1 MPAPVVTEGQIPMTS
16 ADNASIALRTSR
28 DQSGRDAEL
37 ETAQASYLRWDIDR
51 VDDEDSP
58 EHGRLRA
65 RRDGYTA
72 TAPDLGTLR
81 RCIIERETGRG
92 LTGEARLRA

>member
-1 MPAPVVTEGQIPMTS
+1 M
-16 ADNASIALRTSR
+16 RTSR
-28 DQSGRDAEL
+28 DLPGRDEEL
-37 ETAQASYLRWDIDR
+37 ETAQVSYLAWEVDRID
-51 VDDEDSP
+51 DDESP

-72 TAPDLGTLR
+72 TAPDLGALR

-92 LTGEARLRA
+92 LTGDPVGLR